1 MRFILGLLLK
11 MLLIFIQVFYSIPL
25 FIYIYYVYFI
35 KEKNNT
41 VNDKYKISDDLSKRL
56 KNDEVVQK
64 FLNPTVKDFLKHLV
78 LMILLCILI
87 VKLIKLIFWL
97 EYV

>member
-11 MLLIFIQVFYSIPL
+11 MLLIFIQIFYCVPL

-41 VNDKYKISDDLSKRL
+41 IQVNHKYRVSDDLSKRL

-64 FLNPTVKDFLKHLV
+64 FLNPTVMDFLKHLA
-78 LMILLCILI
+78 LMILLSVLI
-87 VKLIKLIFWL
+87 VKLIKLI
-97 EYV
+97 

>member
-87 VKLIKLIFWL
+87 VKLIKLI
-97 EYV
+97 

>member
-1 MRFILGLLLK
+1 

-87 VKLIKLIFWL
+87 VKLIKLI
-97 EYV
+97 

>member
-1 MRFILGLLLK
+1 MRFILGLFLK

-87 VKLIKLIFWL
+87 VKLIKLI
-97 EYV
+97 